1 MTSRRRS
8 ALWSAVAVLVLVA
21 GLFPFRAQAAG
32 TDEQEIGLGRKAAA
46 QIEAKFKVV
55 SDAAVNERITRI
67 GRAIAAV
74 TERPNLPWSF
84 KVVEMN
90 QVNAVALPGGFV
102 YATTGLLRFVR
113 SDHELAAVLAHEAT
127 HAAHSHGLEMMRRAN
142 QAMFITILVAIFTRD
157 PTAFV
162 GVNVMAGGL
171 FSGYTRDL
179 EKEADLTGLDYLTRT
194 PYSPV
199 GVLTL
204 LEHLQRIEQLTP
216 QPPFPEYGDHPKTSE
231 RVQYVEAELRARRIP
246 LNRRAPANYLVLS
259 VRDGSEGGV
268 PFAEILVNN
277 QPIVRLADLARI
289 REAAEVIDRL
299 FDTDLAPYEV
309 TPRETQGGW
318 GIFAQGWAILRLTL
332 RDVPA
337 GEGTVRDFASS
348 ISARLRAAIEDD
360 IRRRRLNG

>member
-1 MTSRRRS
+1 MTSRRGVLGS
-8 ALWSAVAVLVLVA
+8 AAAIFLLVA
-21 GLFPFRAQAAG
+21 GLLLPVAQAAT

-46 QIEAKFKVV
+46 QIEARFKVV
-55 SDAAVNERITRI
+55 KDPAVNERVTRI
-67 GRAIAAV
+67 GRTIAAV
-74 TERPNLPWSF
+74 TERPTFPWSF
-84 KVVEMN
+84 KVVEMS

-102 YATTGLLRFVR
+102 YATTGLLNFVR

-157 PTAFV
+157 PSAFA
-162 GVNVMAGGL
+162 GVNVLSSGVL
-171 FSGYTRDL
+171 SGYTRDL

-194 PYSPV
+194 PYNPV
-199 GVLTL
+199 GMLTL

-268 PFAEILVNN
+268 PFAEIVVNN
-277 QPIVRLADLARI
+277 RPIVRLTDPARI
-289 REAAEVIDRL
+289 REAAELLDRL
-299 FDTDLAPYEV
+299 FDSDLAPYEV
-309 TPRETQGGW
+309 TSRETQGGW
-318 GIFAQGWAILRLTL
+318 GIFAQGWAILRLTP

-337 GEGTVRDFASS
+337 SGGTVRDFATSVS
-348 ISARLRAAIEDD
+348 TRLRAVIEDD
-360 IRRRRLNG
+360 IRRRRMDG